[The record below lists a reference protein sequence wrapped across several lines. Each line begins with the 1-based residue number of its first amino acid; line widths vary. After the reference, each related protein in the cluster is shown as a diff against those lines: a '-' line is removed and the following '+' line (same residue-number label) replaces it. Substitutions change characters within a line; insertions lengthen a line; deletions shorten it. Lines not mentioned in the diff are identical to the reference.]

1 VVAGHHPLI
10 ACSRPTLLYC
20 VHTIF
25 ELLYSLLQIVQIK

>member
-10 ACSRPTLLYC
+10 ACGTLLYC

-25 ELLYSLLQIVQIK
+25 ELLYSMLQIVQIK